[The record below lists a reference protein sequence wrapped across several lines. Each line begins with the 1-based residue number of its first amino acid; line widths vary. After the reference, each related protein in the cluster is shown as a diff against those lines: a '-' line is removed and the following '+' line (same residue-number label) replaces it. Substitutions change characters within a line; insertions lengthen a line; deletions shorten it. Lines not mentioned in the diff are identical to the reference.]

1 MRLRAEYSVGPDLK
15 FLANLDMMHLME
27 RTLRRAGIPYLL
39 SEGFNPHIKMS
50 MGTIL
55 PVGVWGQKEYFDLE
69 LNPMSTGEFVAAMN
83 QALPPGISIR
93 HCCEIP
99 QLAPSLMKVINAA
112 DYIFM
117 MQPTGLDLQKVIA
130 DVLDREKVIVQS
142 KGKNKLLQKDLRP
155 GIYDM
160 HVERQDEMEIIM
172 VRVSVNEPLNIRFDE
187 VLDVFAQAGIDK
199 KYMLDFWR
207 RGNYIKKGT
216 SYYSPLE
223 KVQ

>member
-39 SEGFNPHIKMS
+39 SEGFNPHIRLS

-69 LNPMSTGEFVAAMN
+69 LNPMSMVDFMTAMN
-83 QALPPGISIR
+83 KALPPDMLIR
-93 HCCEIP
+93 HCCEILP
-99 QLAPSLMKVINAA
+99 VAPSLMKVVNAA

-117 MQPTGLDLQKVIA
+117 MKATGLDLQNIVAKI
-130 DVLDREKVIVQS
+130 LKQEKLMVQS
-142 KGKNKLLQKDLRP
+142 KGKNKLAQKDLRP
-155 GIYDM
+155 GIFEIK
-160 HVERQDEMEIIM
+160 VESQGKMEIIM
-172 VRVSVNEPLNIRFDE
+172 VRVSVNEPLNVRFDE
-187 VLDVFAQAGIDK
+187 ILDVFEQVGIDN

-207 RGNYIKKGT
+207 RGNYIKKGEN
-216 SYYSPLE
+216 YYSPLE
-223 KVQ
+223 KV

>member
-39 SEGFNPHIKMS
+39 SEGFNPHIRLS

-69 LNPMSTGEFVAAMN
+69 LHPMSTVDFVTAMN
-83 QALPPGISIR
+83 NALPLGMHIR
-93 HCCEIP
+93 HCCEILP
-99 QLAPSLMKVINAA
+99 LAPSLMKVVNAA

-117 MQPTGLDLQKVIA
+117 MKGTGLDLENIA
-130 DVLDREKVIVQS
+130 AQIFKQEKVIVQS
-142 KGKNKLLQKDLRP
+142 KGKNKLAQKDLRP
-155 GIYDM
+155 GLYDIK
-160 HVERQDEMEIIM
+160 VESQDEFEIVM
-172 VRVSVNEPLNIRFDE
+172 VRVSVNEPLNVRFDE
-187 VLDVFAQAGIDK
+187 LLDVFTQAGIDK

-207 RGNYIKKGT
+207 RGNYIKKGEN
-216 SYYSPLE
+216 YYSPLE
-223 KVQ
+223 KV

>member
-39 SEGFNPHIKMS
+39 SEGFNPHIKLS

-69 LNPMSTGEFVAAMN
+69 LHSMSTVDFVTAMN
-83 QALPPGISIR
+83 KALPLGMHIR
-93 HCCEIP
+93 LCCEVLP
-99 QLAPSLMKVINAA
+99 FAPSLMKVVNAA

-117 MQPTGLDLQKVIA
+117 MKATGLDLENIA
-130 DVLDREKVIVQS
+130 AQILNQDKLMVQS
-142 KGKNKLLQKDLRP
+142 RGKNKLAQKDLRP
-155 GIYDM
+155 GIFEIK
-160 HVERQDEMEIIM
+160 VESQGEMEIIM
-172 VRVSVNEPLNIRFDE
+172 VRVSVNEPLNVRFDE
-187 VLDVFAQAGIDK
+187 LLDVFAQVGIDN

-207 RGNYIKKGT
+207 RGNYIKKGDN
-216 SYYSPLE
+216 YYSPLE
-223 KVQ
+223 KV

>member
-1 MRLRAEYSVGPDLK
+1 MMRLRAEYSVGPDLK

-39 SEGFNPHIKMS
+39 SEGFNPHIRMS

-69 LNPMSTGEFVAAMN
+69 LNPMSITDFMTAMN
-83 QALPPGISIR
+83 QALPAGMYIR
-93 HCCEIP
+93 QCCEIAP
-99 QLAPSLMKVINAA
+99 LAPSLMKVINAA

-117 MQPTGLDLQKVIA
+117 MQPTGLDLEKIA
-130 DVLDREKVIVQS
+130 AQILAQEKVMVQS
-142 KGKNKLLQKDLRP
+142 KGKNKMLQKDLRP
-155 GIYDM
+155 GLYDLK
-160 HVERQDEMEIIM
+160 VESQDEMEIVM

-187 VLDVFAQAGIDK
+187 LLDVFEKVGIDK

-207 RGNYIKKGT
+207 RGNYIKKGEN
-216 SYYSPLE
+216 YYSPME
-223 KVQ
+223 KV

>member
-69 LNPMSTGEFVAAMN
+69 LNSMSMVDFVTAMN
-83 QALPPGISIR
+83 KALPPAMHIR
-93 HCCEIP
+93 HCCEILP
-99 QLAPSLMKVINAA
+99 LAPSLMKVINAA

-117 MQPTGLDLQKVIA
+117 MQSTGLDIENIAAQILKQDKVM
-130 DVLDREKVIVQS
+130 VQS
-142 KGKNKLLQKDLRP
+142 KGKNKLALKDLRP
-155 GIYDM
+155 GLYDIK
-160 HVERQDEMEIIM
+160 VESQDEMEIVM
-172 VRVSVNEPLNIRFDE
+172 VRVSVNEPLNVRFDE
-187 VLDVFAQAGIDK
+187 ILDVFTQVGIDK

-207 RGNYIKKGT
+207 RGNYIKKGEN
-216 SYYSPLE
+216 YYSPLE
-223 KVQ
+223 KVL